1 MPLIQPRFGNP
12 TGEFS
17 GWNELPS
24 YRKAL
29 DIPERMAAIIGRTPM
44 GRVGQVDELAGV
56 AIFLA
61 SDASSFVTGQTYPV
75 DGGFLAKGI

>member
-1 MPLIQPRFGNP
+1 
-12 TGEFS
+12 
-17 GWNELPS
+17 
-24 YRKAL
+24 
-29 DIPERMAAIIGRTPM
+29 M